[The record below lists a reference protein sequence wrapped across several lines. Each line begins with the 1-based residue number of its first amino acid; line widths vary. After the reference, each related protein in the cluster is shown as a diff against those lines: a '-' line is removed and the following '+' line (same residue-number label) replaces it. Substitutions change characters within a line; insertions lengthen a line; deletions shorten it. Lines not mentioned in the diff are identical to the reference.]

1 MFINSDDKTLV
12 AVLSSSTSPI
22 PHELENNLN
31 SNSPL
36 KGNTMVSG
44 FNGSGAKNSNNK
56 IKRPGNSV

>member
-12 AVLSSSTSPI
+12 AVLSSSTSPT
-22 PHELENNLN
+22 PHELENQN

-44 FNGSGAKNSNNK
+44 FNGSGAKNSN
-56 IKRPGNSV
+56 

>member
-1 MFINSDDKTLV
+1 MFINSEDKTLV
-12 AVLSSSTSPI
+12 AVLSSSTSPA
-22 PHELENNLN
+22 PHELENQN